1 MSRIIIAIVI
11 ITTAVFYFVGGRE
24 HAEPMDQANGPKQL
38 VYPVTQRGEVV
49 DTYFGVEMADPYRW
63 LEDDMSEQT
72 GAWVVAQNE
81 VTHGYLKAI
90 PYRSKIEQVLTQ
102 KWDYEKPGRPIHE
115 ADTTY
120 WFFNSG
126 LQNQSVMYQ
135 QRPGEEARVFLD
147 PNTLAA
153 DGTTSLASYEFSP
166 NGQRMAYAVSEG
178 GSDWRKIY
186 VMDTNSLEIIDGPV
200 VDAKFTTPK
209 WRDNESFYYSVYEK
223 PDGSELSAKTDRHLV
238 YLHRLGAPQSD
249 DTLAFG
255 NADKYRYVFAQVTE
269 DGQYLV
275 INAANSTSGNRV
287 FVQDLTSANELVPV
301 DQDISSDTDFVT
313 SMGDELF
320 FLTNKNAPNKRLV
333 AVSMAQ
339 PDQWRDVIA
348 ESEHVLDVTAAGGYL
363 FSRVMVDATFKL
375 YQHKADGSLVREVAL
390 PAIGT
395 ADIYEAKADQDFTY
409 FYFYNTT
416 TPISYYRLDLASGES
431 SLHSR
436 HAVDFDSEQY
446 VSKQVFYTSK
456 DGTRVPMLISHK
468 KGITL
473 DGTTPTML
481 YGYGGFNISLTPQF
495 SLERATWMELGGI
508 YAVANLRGGG
518 EYGKAWHRAG
528 TQQQKQNVF
537 DDFIAAA
544 EYLIVE
550 GYTSSARLAIS
561 GRSNGGLLVG
571 ATMAQRPDLFAVA
584 LPAVG
589 VLDMLRYHQF
599 TAGAGWAYDY
609 GTADDSAEMFNYL
622 RGYSPLHN
630 LSGGVA
636 YPATLVTTADHD
648 DRVVPAHSFKFAAE
662 LQHSHKGEQPVLIRI
677 ETSVGHGAGKPTDKA
692 IEELADIFA
701 FTLWNMGVESL

>member
-1 MSRIIIAIVI
+1 MSRLIIAVVV
-11 ITTAVFYFVGGRE
+11 ITTAFFYFMGTPEQPQPTLV
-24 HAEPMDQANGPKQL
+24 ASGPSQP
-38 VYPVTQRGEVV
+38 VYPVTQRGEVI
-49 DTYFGVEMADPYRW
+49 DTYFDVEVADPYRW
-63 LEDDMSEQT
+63 LEDDMSDQT
-72 GAWVVAQNE
+72 GAWVKAQNA

-90 PYRSKIEQVLTQ
+90 PYRSQIEQLLTK
-102 KWDYEKPGRPIHE
+102 KWDYEKPGRPIHVGE
-115 ADTTY
+115 STY

-153 DGTTSLASYEFSP
+153 DGTTSLSSYEFSP
-166 NGQRMAYAVSEG
+166 DGQRMAYAVSEG

-186 VMDTNSLEIIDGPV
+186 IMDTTTLAIVDGPI

-209 WRDNESFYYSVYEK
+209 WRDNNSFYYSVYEK

-238 YLHRLGAPQSD
+238 YLHQLGTPQHEDS
-249 DTLAFG
+249 LAFG
-255 NADKYRYVFAQVTE
+255 DAEKYRYVFAQVTE
-269 DGQYLV
+269 DGRYLV

-287 FVQDLTSANELVPV
+287 FVQDLTSANGLVPV

-320 FLTNKNAPNKRLV
+320 FLTNHNAPNKRLV

-409 FYFYNTT
+409 YYFYNNT
-416 TPISYYRLDLASGES
+416 TPISYYRYDITTGES
-431 SLHSR
+431 RLHSR
-436 HAVDFDSEQY
+436 HAVDFDSDQY

-481 YGYGGFNISLTPQF
+481 YGYGGFNISFTPQF

-544 EYLIVE
+544 EYLIAE

-609 GTADDSAEMFNYL
+609 GTADDSPEMFNYL
-622 RGYSPLHN
+622 KGYSPLHN
-630 LSGGVA
+630 LREGVA

-662 LQHSHKGEQPVLIRI
+662 LQSKHAGTNPVLIRI

-701 FTLWNMGVESL
+701 FTLWNMGVTTL

>member
-1 MSRIIIAIVI
+1 MSRLIIAVVV
-11 ITTAVFYFVGGRE
+11 ITTAFFYFMGTPEQPQPTLV
-24 HAEPMDQANGPKQL
+24 ASGPSQP
-38 VYPVTQRGEVV
+38 VYPVTQRGEVI
-49 DTYFGVEMADPYRW
+49 DTYFGVEVADPYRW
-63 LEDDMSEQT
+63 LEDDMSDQT
-72 GAWVVAQNE
+72 GAWVKAQNA

-90 PYRSKIEQVLTQ
+90 PYRSQIEQLLTQ
-102 KWDYEKPGRPIHE
+102 KWDYEKPGRPIHVGE
-115 ADTTY
+115 STY

-166 NGQRMAYAVSEG
+166 DGQRMAYAVSEG

-186 VMDTNSLEIIDGPV
+186 VMDTTTLAIVDGPI

-209 WRDNESFYYSVYEK
+209 WRDNNSFYYSVYEK

-238 YLHRLGAPQSD
+238 YLHQLGTPQHEDS
-249 DTLAFG
+249 LAFG
-255 NADKYRYVFAQVTE
+255 DAEKYRYVFAQVTE
-269 DGQYLV
+269 DGRFLV
-275 INAANSTSGNRV
+275 VNAANSTSGNRV
-287 FVQDLTSANELVPV
+287 FVKDLSANEGFISV
-301 DQDISSDTDFVT
+301 DEDISSDTDFVT

-320 FLTNKNAPNKRLV
+320 FLTNHNAPNKRLV
-333 AVSMAQ
+333 ALSLAQ

-363 FSRVMVDATFKL
+363 FSRVMVDATFRL
-375 YQHKADGSLVREVAL
+375 YQHKADGTIVREVVL
-390 PAIGT
+390 PDVGT
-395 ADIYEAKADQDFTY
+395 ADVYEAKADQAFTY
-409 FYFYNTT
+409 YYFYNNT
-416 TPISYYRLDLASGES
+416 TPISYYRYDITTGES
-431 SLHSR
+431 RLHSR
-436 HAVDFDSEQY
+436 HAVDFDSDQY

-456 DGTRVPMLISHK
+456 DGTRVPMMISHK

-473 DGTTPTML
+473 DGNTPTML
-481 YGYGGFNISLTPQF
+481 YGYGGFNISMTPQF

-528 TQQQKQNVF
+528 TKQQKQNVF
-537 DDFIAAA
+537 DDFISAA
-544 EYLIVE
+544 EYLIAE

-571 ATMAQRPDLFAVA
+571 ATMAQRPELFAVA

-609 GTADDSAEMFNYL
+609 GTADDSLEMFEYL
-622 RGYSPLHN
+622 KAYSPLHS
-630 LSGGVA
+630 LQQGVA

-662 LQHSHKGEQPVLIRI
+662 LQHKHGGSDPVLIRI

-692 IEELADIFA
+692 IEELADMFA
-701 FTLWNMGVESL
+701 FTLWNMGVETL